1 MQEQSSQNSSTT
13 TSSSSSSNDAVNNL
27 ESNGHVLNGNTENGV
42 TALNNVAPINLSK
55 TDQDIVRLIGQYL
68 KIVGLGKTADH
79 LVEESGCIL
88 EHNSATKFRQYV
100 MCGDWIKADHYLQEL
115 QTLIERKHNNIVEM
129 KFLLLEQKYLEYLEE
144 GRVLEALHVLR
155 NELTPLQ
162 YNTPRVH
169 QLSSLMMCANSE
181 ELIRRSNWEGKGD
194 VSRTRLIDRLQS
206 YLPPQIMLPPRRLR
220 CLLKQAVQYQADSCS
235 CHDVAWRTDLDNISL
250 LTDHDCGTDSF
261 PVQTVQILSDHCDEV
276 WFVKFSPDG
285 LKLATGSK
293 DTTVI
298 IWDVDPQKNQVKMR
312 RTLEGHTYGISFLQ
326 WSPDSKHLLV
336 GGPEDCPNI
345 WIWNVDEE
353 KPPNIMSNSSEDSLT
368 CGSFS
373 ADGTR
378 FVTGGTRGQFYLC
391 DLSGAVLESWD
402 GVRVTGL
409 AFRSDNKSIL
419 ASDTHNRI
427 RVYAIDNPRLDCT
440 LVQEQFAIMTFVVNS
455 TDRLALLNCSTQGLH
470 LWDLEDKCLVRQFQG
485 TTQGTY
491 TIYSCFGGIN
501 ESFIA
506 SGSEDSK
513 VYIWHIKREE
523 PLARLTGHSRTVN
536 CVSWNPVYPSMLASA
551 SDDATVRIWA
561 PRPSLDSNASN
572 NEIDE
577 TSSCSSSSWNMT

>member
-1 MQEQSSQNSSTT
+1 MQTNF
-13 TSSSSSSNDAVNNL
+13 
-27 ESNGHVLNGNTENGV
+27 
-42 TALNNVAPINLSK
+42 
-55 TDQDIVRLIGQYL
+55 IVFFAFFLHIP
-68 KIVGLGKTADH
+68 
-79 LVEESGCIL
+79 VE
-88 EHNSATKFRQYV
+88 
-100 MCGDWIKADHYLQEL
+100 
-115 QTLIERKHNNIVEM
+115 
-129 KFLLLEQKYLEYLEE
+129 FL
-144 GRVLEALHVLR
+144 HFS
-155 NELTPLQ
+155 
-162 YNTPRVH
+162 H
-169 QLSSLMMCANSE
+169 FHF
-181 ELIRRSNWEGKGD
+181 IRCRDGKGD

-235 CHDVAWRTDLDNISL
+235 CHDVAWRTDLDNLSL
-250 LTDHDCGTDSF
+250 LTDHDCGTDSVSVARKSFQSFERNQNGNKPNPPLCVHVHSLSHQQF

-353 KPPNIMSNSSEDSLT
+353 KPPNTMTNSGEDSLT
-368 CGSFS
+368 CGTFS

-391 DLSGAVLESWD
+391 DLSGTVLQSWD

-440 LVQEQFAIMTFVVNS
+440 LYVQFW
-455 TDRLALLNCSTQGLH
+455 LTQ
-470 LWDLEDKCLVRQFQG
+470 
-485 TTQGTY
+485 T
-491 TIYSCFGGIN
+491 
-501 ESFIA
+501 
-506 SGSEDSK
+506 
-513 VYIWHIKREE
+513 
-523 PLARLTGHSRTVN
+523 
-536 CVSWNPVYPSMLASA
+536 
-551 SDDATVRIWA
+551 
-561 PRPSLDSNASN
+561 
-572 NEIDE
+572 
-577 TSSCSSSSWNMT
+577 